1 MVQTFGSPASEDQT
15 QGGIRPRLA
24 LRGWPALLQ
33 MEGSRVI
40 MVGGFEEGAWTRPD
54 VTGEPGPGGLGLV
67 TAPSYSYLRRRG
79 LGSAAR
85 RASSSATRESDCDIC
100 RQKKQVHP
108 VSAPAPGAGRR
119 RKSALWGLPG
129 SRQRQGRGQGQSA
142 QRSGSGASGPS
153 PGALGQWGWAM
164 RLLEERLVSR
174 LPERGAEGLVE
185 RAWL

>member
-1 MVQTFGSPASEDQT
+1 MDP
-15 QGGIRPRLA
+15 PRCHWRA
-24 LRGWPALLQ
+24 RAQWPWAGHCPFIFLPEKEGVGLSCQESLQ
-33 MEGSRVI
+33 
-40 MVGGFEEGAWTRPD
+40 FCD
-54 VTGEPGPGGLGLV
+54 
-67 TAPSYSYLRRRG
+67 
-79 LGSAAR
+79 
-85 RASSSATRESDCDIC
+85 RESGCDIC

-108 VSAPAPGAGRR
+108 VSAPAPGAGGR

-129 SRQRQGRGQGQSA
+129 SRQRQGRGQGESA

-153 PGALGQWGWAM
+153 PGALEQWGWAV